1 MVFLLLGT
9 TLGTRTSQL
18 LVQDTPKTISLFN
31 IFLDTLVN
39 VIYHTFLCV
48 HPPRYLHKT
57 PFYEQMYFK
66 SSFVADTTCLPTCKV
81 NCEREEDNEIS
92 TEEGRLS

>member
-18 LVQDTPKTISLFN
+18 LVQNTPKNNISLQY
-31 IFLDTLVN
+31 IS
-39 VIYHTFLCV
+39 
-48 HPPRYLHKT
+48 RYTCQCYLSHISLRTSASLPSQT